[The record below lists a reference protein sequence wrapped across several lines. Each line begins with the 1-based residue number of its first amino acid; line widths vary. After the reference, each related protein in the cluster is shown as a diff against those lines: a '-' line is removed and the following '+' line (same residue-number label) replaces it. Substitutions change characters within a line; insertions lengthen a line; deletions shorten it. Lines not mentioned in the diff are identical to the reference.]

1 MFYYAGHGV
10 QAKGRNYLIP
20 IDAEIQSEAEVED
33 SGVDVGLV
41 LNYMDEAQNGLNIVI
56 LDACRNNPFG
66 RSFRSAA
73 EGLAQVDAPTGTLIA
88 YATAPGRVASDGTG
102 QNGLYTSELL
112 KQMRVPSVSVTDMF
126 MRVRAEVMKQTG
138 NKQVPWES
146 SSLVG
151 AFYFNGSA
159 GSSAATGVNEKSSG
173 PPPISGTAI
182 ELSYWDSIKNS
193 SNPED
198 FSAYLRKYPNGEF
211 ADLAKIRLANF
222 SKASDVRKSDASP
235 EDRGGIGI
243 QFDYRDQRGLIRSVD
258 PKGPAAQAGLKP
270 DDIIMKVDGQSTSG
284 MSQEKIIS
292 SIRGPVGTP
301 VTLTIVRD
309 GTSRDIVITRGR
321 TPSIAAGDIAEV
333 ARQLQIKTLWVES
346 EAKYREAIN
355 LDPTVAWY
363 YGEMGFTLYRQN
375 RQAEAEAAL
384 RRSVQL
390 DPKIGRYHSL
400 VALVLYNGV
409 NTKAETS
416 AYAEAHA
423 EAKLALELDP
433 KDAWH
438 HNMLGLVLLAE
449 KQWAAAEAEF
459 AEAVRL
465 APDVAEYKTN
475 IGKAQKH
482 QRY

>member
-1 MFYYAGHGV
+1 
-10 QAKGRNYLIP
+10 
-20 IDAEIQSEAEVED
+20 
-33 SGVDVGLV
+33 
-41 LNYMDEAQNGLNIVI
+41 
-56 LDACRNNPFG
+56 
-66 RSFRSAA
+66 
-73 EGLAQVDAPTGTLIA
+73 
-88 YATAPGRVASDGTG
+88 
-102 QNGLYTSELL
+102 
-112 KQMRVPSVSVTDMF
+112 
-126 MRVRAEVMKQTG
+126 
-138 NKQVPWES
+138 
-146 SSLVG
+146 
-151 AFYFNGSA
+151 
-159 GSSAATGVNEKSSG
+159 
-173 PPPISGTAI
+173 
-182 ELSYWDSIKNS
+182 
-193 SNPED
+193 
-198 FSAYLRKYPNGEF
+198 
-211 ADLAKIRLANF
+211 
-222 SKASDVRKSDASP
+222 
-235 EDRGGIGI
+235 
-243 QFDYRDQRGLIRSVD
+243 
-258 PKGPAAQAGLKP
+258 
-270 DDIIMKVDGQSTSG
+270 VDGQSASE

-375 RQAEAEAAL
+375 RQAEAEAAI